1 MHFTTHKVI
10 LNKTKKIDFL
20 KFFIFF
26 SWKNIFSK
34 KFNFFRKKL
43 IFCTFQMILSWF
55 EQKIFFWFF
64 EIFLC
69 PGPDTLDFGSFW
81 KPYRTFNR
89 YILLVVDSIPI
100 DQQLCHTIWSLHYW
114 FGCSDG
120 PKLQYIAK
128 NVIFAISGRF
138 WAWPLCTIFWISIF
152 KLSYDTFPMIEFMYP
167 AP

>member
-10 LNKTKKIDFL
+10 LNNTKKNR
-20 KFFIFF
+20 FFWNF
-26 SWKNIFSK
+26 SVEKIVFQKNSIFSEK
-34 KFNFFRKKL
+34 M
-43 IFCTFQMILSWF
+43 IFYTFQMILSRF

-81 KPYRTFNR
+81 KPRHTFNQ
-89 YILLVVDSIPI
+89 YILIVVESIPI
-100 DQQLCHTIWSLHYW
+100 DQQLCQTIWSLHYW